1 MWGAGQILKLNIWMG
16 QTRILCI
23 LWGTVKDNKDL
34 NTRFW
39 TSDTVFIPAFAN
51 MAFSLTRALMTDNH
65 FVLYS
70 SHKYQH
76 RHNLGGGNAPPI
88 YFIP

>member
-65 FVLYS
+65 FCVVF
-70 SHKYQH
+70 Q
-76 RHNLGGGNAPPI
+76 PQ
-88 YFIP
+88 IPAQA